1 LIVDKSLK
9 FKRLNIGSR
18 FGGCRQKKNMK
29 RLFPSMIFAVAV
41 AFGACS
47 SGSRTSV
54 AASTAADTAAVP
66 AFNADSAFAMVKAQ
80 TDFGPRVPGTKASG
94 ECGQWLQQRLRQLG
108 AENVK
113 VQKATVTAYD
123 GTRLPINNITAQI
136 NPSVIKRI
144 LILAHWDSRPWA
156 DNDPD
161 PENRGLPIDG
171 ANDGA
176 SGVGVILELV
186 RIMAQQP
193 PEVGVDILFVDGEDY
208 GPHSSGSADS
218 EDAWALGTQYWVSN
232 PTLTVSDIRYAVLLD
247 MVGGRDAC
255 FHREYFSDYYAR
267 DVNDKIWRS
276 AARAGESSRFINSV
290 GGAITDDHIYLN
302 RAGVPAVD
310 IIESR
315 NPETGSFNPTWH
327 TLADNLSNIDPA
339 TLGAVGNTILNLIY
353 SE

>member
-1 LIVDKSLK
+1 
-9 FKRLNIGSR
+9 
-18 FGGCRQKKNMK
+18 
-29 RLFPSMIFAVAV
+29 
-41 AFGACS
+41 
-47 SGSRTSV
+47 
-54 AASTAADTAAVP
+54 
-66 AFNADSAFAMVKAQ
+66 MVKAQ
-80 TDFGPRVPGTKASG
+80 TDFGPRVPGTKASA
-94 ECGQWLQQRLRQLG
+94 ECAQWLQQRLRLLG
-108 AENVK
+108 AENVN
-113 VQKATVTAYD
+113 VQKATITAYD

-136 NPSVIKRI
+136 NPSARKRI

-156 DNDPD
+156 DSDPD
-161 PENRGLPIDG
+161 PKNRRLPIDG

-193 PEVGVDILFVDGEDY
+193 PKVGVDILFVDAEDY
-208 GPHSSGSADS
+208 GPHSSGSDDS

-232 PTLTVSDIRYAVLLD
+232 PTLTLSDIRYAVLLD
-247 MVGGRDAC
+247 MVGGRDAR
-255 FHREYFSDYYAR
+255 FHREYFSEHYAR
-267 DVNDKIWRS
+267 DVNDKVWRS
-276 AARAGESSRFINSV
+276 AVRAGESSRFVNST

-310 IIESR
+310 IIESQ

-339 TLGAVGNTILNLIY
+339 TLGAVGNTITNLIY